1 LVIPIVITIYFQG
14 NAGMPPGMGMG
25 MGMGMNINMN
35 DSMDLNKDVEFV
47 SEQQTIEV

>member
-1 LVIPIVITIYFQG
+1 
-14 NAGMPPGMGMG
+14 
-25 MGMGMNINMN
+25 MNINMN